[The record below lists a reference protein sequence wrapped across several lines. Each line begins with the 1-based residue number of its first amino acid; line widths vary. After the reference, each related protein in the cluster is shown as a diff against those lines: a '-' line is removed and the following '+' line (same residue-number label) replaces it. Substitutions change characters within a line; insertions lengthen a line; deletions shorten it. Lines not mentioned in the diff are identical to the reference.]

1 MPGLGASSP
10 AAEAARD
17 GARRRRRRAPR
28 ARALRCAGLAG
39 PGTRPRHAACSMG
52 TAQRTRPVGPV
63 PGGGGSGRC
72 MRLPAASLLYFVFL
86 DEEAVT
92 FGRARSTAAAGALRV
107 QGRLLAGTARAVR
120 GCCTTPTRKQQP
132 NHHQHQSLLPGGVP
146 APAPV
151 PRMGAGGEGR
161 LGAGR
166 GMWGARGAPVRGALR
181 RPSPGRAPKGQQLPV
196 LQQLTAFGRVEVGG
210 WDSV

>member
-10 AAEAARD
+10 AAEAAHN
-17 GARRRRRRAPR
+17 GARRRRRRRRAPR

-39 PGTRPRHAACSMG
+39 PGTRPRHAARSMG

-107 QGRLLAGTARAVR
+107 QGWLLAGTARAVR

-132 NHHQHQSLLPGGVP
+132 NHHQHQSLLPGGVRAACLLLHP
-146 APAPV
+146 CLGWG
-151 PRMGAGGEGR
+151 REGR
-161 LGAGR
+161 
-166 GMWGARGAPVRGALR
+166 
-181 RPSPGRAPKGQQLPV
+181 
-196 LQQLTAFGRVEVGG
+196 GG
-210 WDSV
+210 WGLGGGCGGHGVPL

>member
-10 AAEAARD
+10 AAEAACD
-17 GARRRRRRAPR
+17 GARRRRRAPR

-39 PGTRPRHAACSMG
+39 PGTRPRHAARSMG

-63 PGGGGSGRC
+63 PGGGSGRC

-107 QGRLLAGTARAVR
+107 QGWLLAGTARAVR

-132 NHHQHQSLLPGGVP
+132 NHHQHQSLLPGGV
-146 APAPV
+146 
-151 PRMGAGGEGR
+151 GAACLLLHPCRGWGREGR
-161 LGAGR
+161 GGCGLG
-166 GMWGARGAPVRGALR
+166 
-181 RPSPGRAPKGQQLPV
+181 
-196 LQQLTAFGRVEVGG
+196 GG
-210 WDSV
+210 CGGHGVPL